1 MIIRDILSMKGGAI
15 FSMAPGDK
23 VAAAVGMMVKNDIGS
38 LVVIEEGRMT
48 GMVSFREVLKALDAH
63 GGSVADLKLR
73 DIMIANPVSGTPDDT
88 LDHLRDVMTKNRIRY
103 LPVQDG
109 GNLVGVVSFHDV
121 AKTLINETS
130 FENRLLKRYIE
141 SSPRTG
147 GGVT

>member
-48 GMVSFREVLKALDAH
+48 GMVSFREVLKALHAH

>member
-1 MIIRDILSMKGGAI
+1 MVIRDILNMKGGTI

-48 GMVSFREVLKALDAH
+48 GMVSFREILKALDAH

-73 DIMIANPVSGTPDDT
+73 DIMLANPVSGTPDDT

-109 GNLVGVVSFHDV
+109 GNLVGVISFHDV

-141 SSPRTG
+141 NSPRTG
-147 GGVT
+147 G